1 MAQDPSKT
9 EKATPKKRRDER
21 KKGNVFMS
29 QDAVSVAT
37 LFAAILMLRLT
48 FPGMAEA
55 VGDFLRY
62 CVLLA
67 GGGVVAEV
75 PRSLL
80 MQSAMLIAR
89 TVGPLL
95 AVVVFVAVAATMAQ
109 TRLLVT
115 AEKLKPKLEH
125 ISPIKGFKRLF
136 SMKSLVTLLEN
147 LLKISVLLFLIYSDV
162 RALMGV
168 SPRYMYADLSGAIQ
182 HILNAIFSLL
192 LKVALGFFVLA
203 VLDFFYQHY
212 DFEKQMR
219 MSKQEIKEEYKQT
232 EGDPQIKGK
241 IKQLQRQMSQQR
253 MMQQVPKADVVVR
266 NPTHV
271 AVALRYHAGEDVA
284 PVVLAMGVDS
294 LALRIVE
301 VAEANGV
308 TVLENVSLARALF
321 VEAELNRPIPSS
333 LYEAV
338 AEVMVYLYKLGKLQA
353 S

>member
-21 KKGNVFMS
+21 KKGNVFLS
-29 QDAVSVAT
+29 QDAVLVAT
-37 LFAAILMLRLT
+37 LFAAILMLRVM
-48 FPGMAEA
+48 FPIAAEA

-62 CVLLA
+62 CFALA
-67 GGGVVAEV
+67 GGGIVEEL
-75 PRSLL
+75 PQSLM
-80 MQSAMLIAR
+80 MQSAMLVAR
-89 TVGPLL
+89 TAGPLL
-95 AVVVFVAVAATMAQ
+95 GVVTLVAVVATMAQ
-109 TRLLVT
+109 TRMLVT

-136 SMKSLVTLLEN
+136 SLKSLVTLLKN
-147 LLKISVLLFLIYSDV
+147 LLKISVLLILIYSDV
-162 RALMGV
+162 RALLEV
-168 SPRYMYADLSGAIQ
+168 SPRYMYADLSGAVR
-182 HILNAIFSLL
+182 HLLNAIFSLL
-192 LKVALGFFVLA
+192 LKVALGFFILA
-203 VLDFFYQHY
+203 VVDFFYQRY

-253 MMQQVPKADVVVR
+253 MMSQVPSADVVIR

-271 AVALRYHAGEDVA
+271 AVALRYRAGRDIA

-294 LALRIVE
+294 LAMRIVE

-308 TVLENVSLARALF
+308 TVLENVALARALF
-321 VEAELNRPIPSS
+321 VEAELNSPIPSS

-338 AEVMVYLYKLGKLQA
+338 AEVMVYLYKLGKIDA

>member
-29 QDAVSVAT
+29 QDAVLVAT
-37 LFAAILMLRLT
+37 LFTAILMLRLT
-48 FPGMAEA
+48 FSGMAEA
-55 VGDFLRY
+55 VSDFMRY
-62 CVLLA
+62 CFALA
-67 GGGVVAEV
+67 GGGLVDAP

-80 MQSAMLIAR
+80 TQGTALIAR
-89 TVGPLL
+89 TAGPLL
-95 AVVVFVAVAATMAQ
+95 GVIALVAVVATMAQ
-109 TRLLVT
+109 TKMLVT
-115 AEKLKPKLEH
+115 AERLKPKLEK

-136 SMKSLVTLLEN
+136 SLKSLVTLLKN
-147 LLKISVLLFLIYSDV
+147 LLKIGVLLVLIYSEV
-162 RALMGV
+162 RALLGV
-168 SPRYMYADLSGAIQ
+168 SPRYMYAELSSAIQ
-182 HILNAIFSLL
+182 HLLNAIFILL
-192 LKVALGFFVLA
+192 LKVALGFLVLA
-203 VLDFFYQHY
+203 VLDFFYQRY
-212 DFEKQMR
+212 DYEKQMR
-219 MSKQEIKEEYKQT
+219 MSKHEVKEEYKQT

-253 MMQQVPKADVVVR
+253 MMSQVPGADVVVR

-271 AVALRYHAGEDVA
+271 AVALRYHAGQDVA

-301 VAEANGV
+301 IAEANGI
-308 TVLENVSLARALF
+308 TVMENVTLARALF
-321 VEAELNRPIPSS
+321 VEAELNRPIPPS

-338 AEVMVYLYKLGKLQA
+338 AEVMVYLYKLGKLEA

>member
-29 QDAVSVAT
+29 QDAILVVT
-37 LFAAILMLRLT
+37 LFTAILMLRLT

-55 VGDFLRY
+55 AGDFLRY
-62 CVLLA
+62 CFSLA
-67 GGGVVAEV
+67 GGGIVEEV
-75 PRSLL
+75 PRSL
-80 MQSAMLIAR
+80 MTQSAVLIAR
-89 TVGPLL
+89 TSGPLL
-95 AVVVFVAVAATMAQ
+95 GVVGLMAVVATMAQ
-109 TRLLVT
+109 TKLLVT

-136 SMKSLVTLLEN
+136 SLKSLVTLLKN
-147 LLKISVLLFLIYSDV
+147 LLKISILLFLIYSEV
-162 RALMGV
+162 RALLEI

-182 HILNAIFSLL
+182 HLLNAIFSLL

-203 VLDFFYQHY
+203 VIDFFYQRY

-253 MMQQVPKADVVVR
+253 MMNQVPSADVVVR

-301 VAEANGV
+301 IAEANGV
-308 TVLENVSLARALF
+308 TVMENVALARALF
-321 VEAELNRPIPSS
+321 AEAELNSPIPPS

>member
-29 QDAVSVAT
+29 QDATLVAT

-62 CVLLA
+62 CFSLA
-67 GGGVVAEV
+67 GGGIVEEV

-80 MQSAMLIAR
+80 TQSAMLVAR
-89 TVGPLL
+89 TSGPLL
-95 AVVVFVAVAATMAQ
+95 GVVVLVAVVATMAQ
-109 TRLLVT
+109 TKMLVT

-136 SMKSLVTLLEN
+136 SMKSFVTLLKS
-147 LLKISVLLFLIYSDV
+147 LLKIGVLLVLIYSEV
-162 RALMGV
+162 RALLEI
-168 SPRYMYADLSGAIQ
+168 SPRYMYADLSGAVR
-182 HILNAIFSLL
+182 HLLNAVFILL

-203 VLDFFYQHY
+203 VIDFFYQRY

-219 MSKQEIKEEYKQT
+219 MSKHEIKEEYKQT

-253 MMQQVPKADVVVR
+253 MMSQVPGADVVVR

-271 AVALRYHAGEDVA
+271 AVAMRYHAGEDVA

-308 TVLENVSLARALF
+308 TVIENVALARALF
-321 VEAELNRPIPSS
+321 VEAELNRPIPPS